1 MKKAIICFAI
11 LLLFAGCSVKKA
23 DNQKLE
29 DLDFTVVKSTD
40 VPKELQKV
48 IEEKK
53 KSEFKVTYEDAG
65 NLYIVAGYGKQKTS
79 GYSIEV
85 NELYLTENAIYVDT
99 NLLGPSKDEKI
110 TKAATYP
117 YIVVMTKRR
126 DVPVVFQ

>member
-48 IEEKK
+48 IEEKRNR
-53 KSEFKVTYEDAG
+53 SLRLPMRTPETFTLWPAME
-65 NLYIVAGYGKQKTS
+65 S
-79 GYSIEV
+79 RRR
-85 NELYLTENAIYVDT
+85 
-99 NLLGPSKDEKI
+99 
-110 TKAATYP
+110 AATAL
-117 YIVVMTKRR
+117 R
-126 DVPVVFQ
+126 